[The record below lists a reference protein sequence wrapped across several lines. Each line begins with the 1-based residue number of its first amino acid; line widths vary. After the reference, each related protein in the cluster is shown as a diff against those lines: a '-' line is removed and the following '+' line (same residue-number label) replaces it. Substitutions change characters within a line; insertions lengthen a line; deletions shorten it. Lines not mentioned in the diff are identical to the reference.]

1 MLVGFFSGYGRPL
14 GLLYLVFL
22 LHVRNTIYHINEIF
36 YSLQGEGFHT
46 GRPAV
51 FVRFAGCNLRCP
63 FCDTDFSHS
72 EPMTAEQIA
81 RRVFDY
87 STHPHTLI
95 VLTGGEPSLQV
106 DNELVDALHAHQQ
119 TVTIETNGTRPVPDN
134 IDWVTVSPKAVPA
147 DDLPLTQAD
156 ESKVVLTQTDE
167 SEVALTHD
175 AKVVLTQADEVKVVF
190 TESTEKLLPL
200 WRTTIRASHYYL
212 QPCAQPG
219 TEPIRA
225 NTEAVVAYILSHPDW
240 KLSLQTHKYL
250 HIR

>member
-1 MLVGFFSGYGRPL
+1 M
-14 GLLYLVFL
+14 
-22 LHVRNTIYHINEIF
+22 RNTIYHINEIF

-134 IDWVTVSPKAVPA
+134 IDWVTLSPKAVP
-147 DDLPLTQAD
+147 AD
-156 ESKVVLTQTDE
+156 ESKVVLTHEPKVVLTQADE
-167 SEVALTHD
+167 VKVVLSHES
-175 AKVVLTQADEVKVVF
+175 KVVLTQADEVKVVF

>member
-1 MLVGFFSGYGRPL
+1 M
-14 GLLYLVFL
+14 
-22 LHVRNTIYHINEIF
+22 RNTIYHINEIF

-134 IDWVTVSPKAVPA
+134 IDWVTLSPKAVPA
-147 DDLPLTQAD
+147 A
-156 ESKVVLTQTDE
+156 ES
-167 SEVALTHD
+167 
-175 AKVVLTQADEVKVVF
+175 KVVLTQADEVKVVF

-219 TEPIRA
+219 TEPIQT
-225 NTEAVVAYILSHPDW
+225 NTEAVVEYILSHPDW

-250 HIR
+250 RIR

>member
-1 MLVGFFSGYGRPL
+1 M
-14 GLLYLVFL
+14 
-22 LHVRNTIYHINEIF
+22 RNTVYHINEIF

-134 IDWVTVSPKAVPA
+134 IDWVTLSPKAVPA
-147 DDLPLTQAD
+147 A
-156 ESKVVLTQTDE
+156 ES
-167 SEVALTHD
+167 
-175 AKVVLTQADEVKVVF
+175 KVVLTQADEVKVVF

-219 TEPIRA
+219 TEPIQT
-225 NTEAVVAYILSHPDW
+225 NTEAVVEYILSHPDW

>member
-1 MLVGFFSGYGRPL
+1 M
-14 GLLYLVFL
+14 
-22 LHVRNTIYHINEIF
+22 RNTVYHINEIF

-72 EPMTAEQIA
+72 EQMTAEQIA

-106 DNELVDALHAHQQ
+106 DKELVDALHAHQQ
-119 TVTIETNGTRPVPDN
+119 TVTIETNGTHPVPDN
-134 IDWVTVSPKAVPA
+134 IDWVTVSPKAVS
-147 DDLPLTQAD
+147 AD
-156 ESKVVLTQTDE
+156 ESKVVLTHE
-167 SEVALTHD
+167 S
-175 AKVVLTQADEVKVVF
+175 KVVLTQADEVKVVF
-190 TESTEKLLPL
+190 TESTEKLLPFWL
-200 WRTTIRASHYYL
+200 TAIRASHYYL

-219 TEPIRA
+219 TEPIQA
-225 NTEAVVAYILSHPDW
+225 NTEAVVAYILAHPDW
-240 KLSLQTHKYL
+240 HLSLQTHKYL

>member
-1 MLVGFFSGYGRPL
+1 M
-14 GLLYLVFL
+14 
-22 LHVRNTIYHINEIF
+22 RNTVYHINEIF

-134 IDWVTVSPKAVPA
+134 IDWVTLSPKAVPA
-147 DDLPLTQAD
+147 D
-156 ESKVVLTQTDE
+156 ESKVVLSHEPKVVLTQSDE
-167 SEVALTHD
+167 VKVVLSHEP
-175 AKVVLTQADEVKVVF
+175 KVVLTQADEVKVVF

-250 HIR
+250 DIR

>member
-1 MLVGFFSGYGRPL
+1 M
-14 GLLYLVFL
+14 
-22 LHVRNTIYHINEIF
+22 RNTVYHINEIF

-134 IDWVTVSPKAVPA
+134 IDWVTLSPKAVPA
-147 DDLPLTQAD
+147 A
-156 ESKVVLTQTDE
+156 ES
-167 SEVALTHD
+167 
-175 AKVVLTQADEVKVVF
+175 KVVLTQADEVKVVF

-219 TEPIRA
+219 TEPIQT
-225 NTEAVVAYILSHPDW
+225 NTEAVVEYILSHPDW

-250 HIR
+250 RIR

>member
-1 MLVGFFSGYGRPL
+1 M
-14 GLLYLVFL
+14 
-22 LHVRNTIYHINEIF
+22 RNTVYHINEIF

-134 IDWVTVSPKAVPA
+134 IDWVTLSPKAVPV
-147 DDLPLTQAD
+147 D
-156 ESKVVLTQTDE
+156 ESKVVLSHE
-167 SEVALTHD
+167 S
-175 AKVVLTQADEVKVVF
+175 KVVLTQADEVKVVF
-190 TESTEKLLPL
+190 TGSTEKLLPL

-219 TEPIRA
+219 TEPIQA
-225 NTEAVVAYILSHPDW
+225 NTEAVVEYILSHPDW

>member
-1 MLVGFFSGYGRPL
+1 M
-14 GLLYLVFL
+14 
-22 LHVRNTIYHINEIF
+22 RNTVYHINEIF

-134 IDWVTVSPKAVPA
+134 IDWVTLSPKAVPV
-147 DDLPLTQAD
+147 DESKVVLSHEPKVVLTQAD
-156 ESKVVLTQTDE
+156 EVKMVLSHESKVVLTQ
-167 SEVALTHD
+167 V
-175 AKVVLTQADEVKVVF
+175 DEVKVVF

>member
-1 MLVGFFSGYGRPL
+1 M
-14 GLLYLVFL
+14 
-22 LHVRNTIYHINEIF
+22 RNTVYHINEIF

-134 IDWVTVSPKAVPA
+134 IDWVTVSPKAVS
-147 DDLPLTQAD
+147 AD
-156 ESKVVLTQTDE
+156 ESKMV
-167 SEVALTHD
+167 LTHD

-219 TEPIRA
+219 TEPIQA

-240 KLSLQTHKYL
+240 HLSLQTHKYL

>member
-1 MLVGFFSGYGRPL
+1 M
-14 GLLYLVFL
+14 
-22 LHVRNTIYHINEIF
+22 RNTVYHINEIF

-134 IDWVTVSPKAVPA
+134 IDWVTVSPKVVS
-147 DDLPLTQAD
+147 AD
-156 ESKVVLTQTDE
+156 ESKVV
-167 SEVALTHD
+167 LTHD

-219 TEPIRA
+219 TEPIQA

-240 KLSLQTHKYL
+240 HLSLQTHKYL

>member
-1 MLVGFFSGYGRPL
+1 M
-14 GLLYLVFL
+14 
-22 LHVRNTIYHINEIF
+22 RNTVYHINEIF

-134 IDWVTVSPKAVPA
+134 IDWVTLSPKAVP
-147 DDLPLTQAD
+147 AD
-156 ESKVVLTQTDE
+156 ESKVVLTQADE
-167 SEVALTHD
+167 VKVVLSHES
-175 AKVVLTQADEVKVVF
+175 KVVLTQADEVKVVF

-225 NTEAVVAYILSHPDW
+225 NTEAVVEYILSHPDW

>member
-1 MLVGFFSGYGRPL
+1 M
-14 GLLYLVFL
+14 
-22 LHVRNTIYHINEIF
+22 RNTVYHINEIF

-147 DDLPLTQAD
+147 ADLPLTQAD
-156 ESKVVLTQTDE
+156 ESKVVLTHA
-167 SEVALTHD
+167 S
-175 AKVVLTQADEVKVVF
+175 KVVLTQVDEVKVVF

-219 TEPIRA
+219 TEPIQT

>member
-1 MLVGFFSGYGRPL
+1 M
-14 GLLYLVFL
+14 
-22 LHVRNTIYHINEIF
+22 RNTVYHINEIF

-147 DDLPLTQAD
+147 A
-156 ESKVVLTQTDE
+156 ES
-167 SEVALTHD
+167 
-175 AKVVLTQADEVKVVF
+175 KVVLTQADEVKVVF

-219 TEPIRA
+219 TEPIQT
-225 NTEAVVAYILSHPDW
+225 NTEAVVEYILSHPDW

-250 HIR
+250 DIR

>member
-1 MLVGFFSGYGRPL
+1 M
-14 GLLYLVFL
+14 
-22 LHVRNTIYHINEIF
+22 RNTVYHINEIF

-106 DNELVDALHAHQQ
+106 DKELVDALHAHQQ

-147 DDLPLTQAD
+147 D
-156 ESKVVLTQTDE
+156 ESKVVLSHEPKVVLTQSDE
-167 SEVALTHD
+167 VKVVLSHEP
-175 AKVVLTQADEVKVVF
+175 KVVLTQADEVKVVF

-219 TEPIRA
+219 TEPIQT
-225 NTEAVVAYILSHPDW
+225 NTEAVVEYILSHPDW